1 MRTLI
6 WVAALLSL
14 CEGTYQTAGGFE
26 HFVTR
31 RGDKLME
38 GQNEYRFISFN
49 IPNLHY
55 VEDNLPFEEMNPWR
69 LPNEFE
75 ITDALLAVRQM
86 GGRVARTYTLSV
98 RKADDDPAIPRHVL
112 GPGRFNEQA
121 FRALDK
127 VLEVANKTGV
137 RVIIPF
143 VDNWVW
149 WGGIQEYAG
158 FRNKSKEEFWTDPQ
172 VIADFKQTIAYVL
185 NRTNTCTGVKY
196 KNDKAVLAWETG
208 NELQCPPRWTH
219 QIAAYIKQLD
229 GNHLVVDGF
238 FTSVLR
244 GDSLDD
250 PLVDIVTTHHYPR
263 DPQVMIEQVATNRA
277 RSKGR
282 KPYFVG
288 EFGFVETDAVRKLL
302 DVVIDEG
309 VAGALIWSLRFRNRD
324 GGFYWHS
331 EPFGGDKYKAYHWP
345 GFASGDAYDERNL
358 LALMRRKAHQIQGL
372 AVPELVVPQPPRLL
386 PIDDVAAISWQG
398 SAGAASYIVERATS
412 ANGPWK
418 VVARDV
424 SDAAVP
430 YRPLFNDTEAEIGRQ
445 YFYRVKAR
453 NGAGAS
459 AASNTVGP
467 VTVRHLTLVDEM
479 TDLSLME
486 ECDGVV
492 RKTDETR
499 KAKEDMD
506 RVTGGDKGASI
517 VYRTPQPVRACKI
530 YAFFSK
536 RVNGPVVSL
545 SSDGRDFTPA
555 FPLRRNF
562 SSGEGAYG
570 YFKPSLYEI
579 KARSGD
585 IRFVKFLFG
594 GGTQISRVEIAYG
607 GAE

>member
-14 CEGTYQTAGGFE
+14 CEGTYHTARGFE

-31 RGDKLME
+31 QGDKLME

-75 ITDALLAVRQM
+75 ITDALLAVKQM

-98 RKADDDPAIPRHVL
+98 RKGDDDPATPRHVL
-112 GPGRFNEQA
+112 GPGRFNEEA

-158 FRNKSKEEFWTDPQ
+158 FRNKSKEAFWTDAQ
-172 VIADFKQTIAYVL
+172 IIADFKQTIAYVL

-219 QIAAYIKQLD
+219 EIAAYIKQLD

-277 RSKGR
+277 RSKGK

-372 AVPELVVPQPPRLL
+372 AVPEPAVPQPPRLF
-386 PIDDVAAISWQG
+386 PIDEVAAISWQG

-430 YRPLFNDTEAEIGRQ
+430 YRPLFNDTEVEIGRQ

-453 NGAGAS
+453 NDAGPS

-467 VTVRHLTLVDEM
+467 VTVHHLTLVDEM
-479 TDLSLME
+479 RDLSLME
-486 ECDGVV
+486 ECDGIV

-506 RVTGGDKGASI
+506 RVGASAGASI
-517 VYRTPQPVRACKI
+517 VYRTPKPIRTCKV
-530 YAFFSK
+530 YAFFPK
-536 RVNGPVVSL
+536 RVTDLRFSL
-545 SSDGRDFTPA
+545 SSDGRDFTKVPA
-555 FPLRRNF
+555 QRRDF
-562 SSGEGAYG
+562 FSGEGEYG
-570 YFKPSLYEI
+570 YFKPVRYEI
-579 KARSGD
+579 KPRSGD
-585 IRFVKFLFG
+585 IRFVKFLFD